1 MNELLLGAPWS
12 KAGGRVTA
20 PPVRVPVEDGRLGCA
35 LALAESGEE
44 PTPWVERGA
53 SLPMSAPNY
62 AEARE
67 SGQAVAELELIAID
81 ARGVVEKLA
90 CFRVDGWDRDARRAT
105 SPLFGLELEVTREDA
120 DDSAGWA
127 AVTFIAEG
135 KRTRL
140 RVQSVRP
147 RSAVDV
153 SELQGIVV
161 SDSFVP
167 IADVAFLSGLQVEAR
182 TVCREHF
189 TLRLDGGRLV
199 RVDPTRA
206 RLLDVETVRTVGP
219 WEALQRESFAAF
231 MLFPKVQLARYDPLH
246 TWQAAERVICAGDR
260 VTVSG
265 VHATVGDG
273 REGYRQA
280 GAELREVQA
289 EDVRVD
295 EPVPRDRALLSDA
308 ERRRYGVDQPPRAP
322 EYIPPEPRSEQKLPD
337 PSAVAA
343 SFTLRRLLLALIAF
357 LCVLAMFMAREVY
370 RERGET
376 NGFTRAYDGC
386 TGALREGED

>member
-1 MNELLLGAPWS
+1 MNELHLGAPWS

-20 PPVRVPVEDGRLGCA
+20 PPVRVPVEGGRLGCA
-35 LALAESGEE
+35 LALAESGGE

-81 ARGVVEKLA
+81 GRGVDEKLA

-135 KRTRL
+135 KGTRL

-322 EYIPPEPRSEQKLPD
+322 GGARFGYRVSLA
-337 PSAVAA
+337 SA
-343 SFTLRRLLLALIAF
+343 L
-357 LCVLAMFMAREVY
+357 
-370 RERGET
+370 
-376 NGFTRAYDGC
+376 
-386 TGALREGED
+386 

>member
-1 MNELLLGAPWS
+1 
-12 KAGGRVTA
+12 
-20 PPVRVPVEDGRLGCA
+20 
-35 LALAESGEE
+35 
-44 PTPWVERGA
+44 
-53 SLPMSAPNY
+53 
-62 AEARE
+62 
-67 SGQAVAELELIAID
+67 
-81 ARGVVEKLA
+81 
-90 CFRVDGWDRDARRAT
+90 
-105 SPLFGLELEVTREDA
+105 
-120 DDSAGWA
+120 
-127 AVTFIAEG
+127 VTFIAEG

-147 RSAVDV
+147 RSSVDV
-153 SELQGIVV
+153 SQLQGVVV
-161 SDSFVP
+161 SDAFVP
-167 IADVAFLSGLQVEAR
+167 IADVTLLSGLQVEAR
-182 TVCREHF
+182 TVCREQF
-189 TLRLDGGRLV
+189 TLRLDGGRMV

-280 GAELREVQA
+280 GAELREVRA

-343 SFTLRRLLLALIAF
+343 SLTLRRLLLALIAF